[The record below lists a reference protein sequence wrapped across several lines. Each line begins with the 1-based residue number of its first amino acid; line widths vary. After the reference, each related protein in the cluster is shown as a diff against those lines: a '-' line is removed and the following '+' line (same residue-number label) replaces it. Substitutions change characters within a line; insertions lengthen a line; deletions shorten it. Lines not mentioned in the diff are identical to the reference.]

1 VQLATVIFVAVDDSR
16 VSAPP
21 LTVAL
26 FLHFQRGF
34 TGFSVHWMFSRIP
47 PPAMYTTLE
56 DLGNSG
62 WKQML

>member
-1 VQLATVIFVAVDDSR
+1 MQSATVLFVVVDDTR
-16 VSAPP
+16 VSSSA

-34 TGFSVHWMFSRIP
+34 TGFSVHWMFSRAP

-56 DLGNSG
+56 DLGN
-62 WKQML
+62 